1 MTEMRVE
8 LSPGGDLLLS
18 AEVAERCFGDAPS
31 ALVAVREDELWAVA
45 LAPGAVGGMLLKQ
58 RNRAGD
64 RSMLVIEPLRETTW
78 EPGERRARWD
88 PAERALRVP
97 LRLTE

>member
-1 MTEMRVE
+1 MRVE

-18 AEVAERCFGDAPS
+18 AEVAQRCFGPAPS
-31 ALVAVREDELWAVA
+31 ALVAVREGELWAMA
-45 LAPGAVGGMLLKQ
+45 LGPGAVGGLLLKQ

-64 RSMLVIEPLRETTW
+64 RSMLVIEPLRDTEW
-78 EPGERRARWD
+78 EPGVREAWWD

-97 LRLTE
+97 LTVSG